1 MSRLPLVKL
10 DAIPE
15 NLRAASDE
23 LIAGQ
28 RRRRAH
34 RHRWARSC
42 SDWGTSTHDHPR
54 KTHGAMRLALPRSV
68 ASHSFLSSS
77 STSSAGGTVQRRDV
91 YSAWLALQRNAPT
104 LRSGLT
110 AGWRHD

>member
-1 MSRLPLVKL
+1 MTNATPKSYEDEFFRWFATWLKDKGYQFSRCC
-10 DAIPE
+10 
-15 NLRAASDE
+15 E
-23 LIAGQ
+23 LTE
-28 RRRRAH
+28 
-34 RHRWARSC
+34 
-42 SDWGTSTHDHPR
+42 TSSSN
-54 KTHGAMRLALPRSV
+54 KV
-68 ASHSFLSSS
+68 SSS